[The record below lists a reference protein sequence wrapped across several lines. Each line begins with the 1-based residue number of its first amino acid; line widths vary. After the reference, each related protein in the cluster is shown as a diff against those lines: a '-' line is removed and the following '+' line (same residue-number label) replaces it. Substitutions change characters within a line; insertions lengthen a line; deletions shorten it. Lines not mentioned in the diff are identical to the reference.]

1 MSSCLRTHLRTTGAS
16 VTGKSMNKD
25 LPQKKR
31 NVKKYKPPFIIG
43 WREII
48 GLPDFGV
55 LGMPAKIDTSART
68 SALHAENQEVFERD
82 GSMWVRFY
90 FPIKS
95 QPRSYRLEA
104 PIIDERMI
112 KNTSGVPELRIVIR
126 TTLMMGSRH
135 WCSACRYKP
144 FSKVSDRSVPKYQG
158 KHISSRIY

>member
-1 MSSCLRTHLRTTGAS
+1 
-16 VTGKSMNKD
+16 MNKD
-25 LPQKKR
+25 LPQNKR

-55 LGMPAKIDTSART
+55 LGMPAKIDTGART

-112 KNTSGVPELRIVIR
+112 KNTGGVPELRIVIR

-135 WCSACRYKP
+135 WGIDVSLADRKKMGFDLIIGRTALRGKKALVDP
-144 FSKVSDRSVPKYQG
+144 SKSYILDQDLPHQR
-158 KHISSRIY
+158 